1 MRQEPILITPAFYR
15 YTTSIFILLICL
27 IIPITSLFALDV
39 SISGP
44 DEVLVNESADFS
56 VSVDC
61 DAEITS
67 VNWTFGDGSS
77 SSGST
82 SASHR
87 YKKVGDFTVT
97 VSVTVSKTIT
107 NEEGE
112 EKTYTDSGSDTH
124 KITIKGKL
132 KLKAEPDIIPVDTGS
147 TTISAKVVDYRG
159 STVSSYNKTVNLT
172 SSNTKTLKVKDIS
185 VSKGRGSSTAK
196 AGNTPAKVTVKGN
209 GEYLEGGSCEVKV
222 VKVELID
229 TSREYVEVGKSLEV
243 AAKVIPSD
251 LTGGTWSW
259 STKPPSCGKGTFTA
273 SNPTTLSATGEGC
286 IYPEANYTIEGVTIK
301 SEESKRILAYLGI
314 GENTATTP
322 TSNPTIK
329 EPADECSCLPHD
341 PTLEWTAYFDLSTKK
356 WRVRVTKLECT
367 GIIKIDPWPV
377 SGTPNPVPGGNV
389 TENNYKDIIAD
400 LADYDTI
407 GGGRGPIWHAT
418 KASRAHEN
426 YHWYTDWL
434 KSCVGYYWGESESE
448 LEKLSIPEGDLCK
461 AIEAEAILKKSVNKK
476 FSSFLSSLT
485 NKWNNEIAPK
495 DLPGMGG
502 GAYAAGQ
509 RVLNE
514 IIDKINKFAKDS
526 GWTNNKK

>member
-185 VSKGRGSSTAK
+185 VSSGTGSSTAK
-196 AGNTPAKVTVKGN
+196 AGKEPDIVIVTGS
-209 GEYLEGGSCEVKV
+209 GSYLRGDSCEVV
-222 VKVELID
+222 VFKIYIRIKKKPGFSRKDFNPESGDYYIELNEAKIYAEVTPQGAVDLSKYHIQQNAHSIFILRNGERHSYTKIPDVYVPADTGFRDSPEINNNVYNDTGIVKGTIELEVFMVELKD
-229 TSREYVEVGKSLEV
+229 EVENKMWGFKWWWD
-243 AAKVIPSD
+243 A
-251 LTGGTWSW
+251 
-259 STKPPSCGKGTFTA
+259 
-273 SNPTTLSATGEGC
+273 
-286 IYPEANYTIEGVTIK
+286 
-301 SEESKRILAYLGI
+301 ESKTVKA
-314 GENTATTP
+314 
-322 TSNPTIK
+322 K
-329 EPADECSCLPHD
+329 E
-341 PTLEWTAYFDLSTKK
+341 F
-356 WRVRVTKLECT
+356 
-367 GIIKIDPWPV
+367 
-377 SGTPNPVPGGNV
+377 
-389 TENNYKDIIAD
+389 
-400 LADYDTI
+400 
-407 GGGRGPIWHAT
+407 
-418 KASRAHEN
+418 
-426 YHWYTDWL
+426 
-434 KSCVGYYWGESESE
+434 
-448 LEKLSIPEGDLCK
+448 
-461 AIEAEAILKKSVNKK
+461 
-476 FSSFLSSLT
+476 
-485 NKWNNEIAPK
+485 
-495 DLPGMGG
+495 
-502 GAYAAGQ
+502 
-509 RVLNE
+509 
-514 IIDKINKFAKDS
+514 
-526 GWTNNKK
+526 